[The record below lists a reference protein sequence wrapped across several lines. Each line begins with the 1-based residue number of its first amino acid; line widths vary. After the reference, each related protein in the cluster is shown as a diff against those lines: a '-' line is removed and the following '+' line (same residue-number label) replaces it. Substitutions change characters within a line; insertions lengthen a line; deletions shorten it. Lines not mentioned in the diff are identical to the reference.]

1 MRRVIRNKKSRA
13 FLKADGGWAVDFR
26 SAYTFPD
33 IQSAITACARQGVLG
48 AELLL
53 IMGPEPCADYD
64 IALPLGAAENTMPDL
79 VSCAEDSLS

>member
-26 SAYTFPD
+26 SAHYFPD
-33 IQSAITACARQGVLG
+33 TQSAMAACAQHGVTG

-64 IALPLGAAENTMPDL
+64 IALPLGATANAVTDGGSKIP
-79 VSCAEDSLS
+79 A